1 MDMDEMA
8 KSEVLNSS
16 LCFSR
21 PSLLFAVLIP
31 SLLCIAVLIPS
42 LGFICFPSF
51 EFFPLLLTISIL
63 VLSTIF
69 VLTNTNKKV
78 ILDEKPVGNLLCGQE
93 NLLHDGEGI
102 REQLVQEVEDQNE
115 VGHELL
121 PTVETVTQT
130 AQQSENVTN
139 YDYQVEHSDVPSES
153 DEQSVPSENF
163 ELNWM
168 CCNNLG
174 PKVEISDGCSV
185 SDDDD
190 DSLIEINLP
199 ASEPK
204 EKLQSNL
211 PDSIFRQ
218 QGLREHLADINEVN
232 EEDNLI
238 EIDISMGSIKCPG
251 FEIEA

>member
-8 KSEVLNSS
+8 KSEVLNSLIKKKEVLNS
-16 LCFSR
+16 SFCFSR
-21 PSLLFAVLIP
+21 P

-42 LGFICFPSF
+42 LGFICFLSF

-63 VLSTIF
+63 ILSTMF

-78 ILDEKPVGNLLCGQE
+78 IFDEKPVGNLLCGQE
-93 NLLHDGEGI
+93 NLLHDGEGV

-121 PTVETVTQT
+121 PTMETVTQT

-139 YDYQVEHSDVPSES
+139 YDYQVEHFDVPSES

-168 CCNNLG
+168 CSNNLG
-174 PKVEISDGCSV
+174 PKAEISDGCSV
-185 SDDDD
+185 SDDD

-211 PDSIFRQ
+211 PDSFFRQ

-251 FEIEA
+251 FEIDA

>member
-1 MDMDEMA
+1 MGDRG
-8 KSEVLNSS
+8 
-16 LCFSR
+16 LCFSQENQ
-21 PSLLFAVLIP
+21 LLQ
-31 SLLCIAVLIPS
+31 
-42 LGFICFPSF
+42 
-51 EFFPLLLTISIL
+51 
-63 VLSTIF
+63 
-69 VLTNTNKKV
+69 V
-78 ILDEKPVGNLLCGQE
+78 ILDEKPVGNPLCGQE
-93 NLLHDGEGI
+93 NLLHDGEGV

-115 VGHELL
+115 IGHELL
-121 PTVETVTQT
+121 PTVETVSQT
-130 AQQSENVTN
+130 AQQNENVTN
-139 YDYQVEHSDVPSES
+139 YEDQVEHPDVQSES

-168 CCNNLG
+168 CSNDLG

-238 EIDISMGSIKCPG
+238 EIDISMGSIKCPR